1 MNDITEGRTMD
12 DKIEKIGD
20 SILQHG
26 KINNRV
32 YLMKL
37 DTGDLPQIIP
47 EIDQLAEKNNYTKLF
62 AKIPATVLPAF
73 TGNNYS
79 IEGFIPRFFNN
90 KTDCFFVS
98 KFLEEKRK
106 SIPVGELT
114 SFGDMIL
121 TTTGSTRLK
130 YKHSLHYKLERL
142 SIKEAKTIS
151 DIFKKVFKTYPFP
164 IHNPDYISETMMED
178 KTRYFGIKD
187 GKKII
192 GVSSAEI
199 DILNKN
205 AEMTDFAVLPEYRG
219 QNLAFR
225 LLTMME
231 LEMKLINIKT
241 VYTIARLKEPGIC
254 KTFLKSGYKYSGT
267 LLNNTNISGNI
278 ESMNLFYKHL

>member
-1 MNDITEGRTMD
+1 MI
-12 DKIEKIGD
+12 DKIEKIG
-20 SILQHG
+20 SSVIQHG
-26 KINNRV
+26 KINNRI

-37 DTGDLPQIIP
+37 NIVDLPQIIP
-47 EIDQLAEKNNYTKLF
+47 KIDQLAKENNYTKIF
-62 AKIPATVLPAF
+62 AKIPSKVLPVF

-79 IEGFIPRFFNN
+79 IEGFIPRFFDH

-98 KFLEEKRK
+98 KFLDTERK
-106 SIPVGELT
+106 SIPVGELI
-114 SFGDMIL
+114 SFGDLIL
-121 TTTGSTRLK
+121 ATTRSTRLK

-199 DILNKN
+199 DIINKN

-225 LLTMME
+225 LLIMME

-278 ESMNLFYKHL
+278 ESMNLFYKHI

>member
-1 MNDITEGRTMD
+1 MME
-12 DKIEKIGD
+12 DKIEKFGD
-20 SILQHG
+20 SVLQHG
-26 KINNRV
+26 KINNRI

-37 DTGDLPQIIP
+37 ATNDAHNIVP
-47 EIDQLAEKNNYTKLF
+47 ELDKLAAKNKYAKIF
-62 AKIPATVLPAF
+62 AKIPAQTLPAF
-73 TGNNYS
+73 TAGNYLV
-79 IEGFIPRFFNN
+79 EGFIPRFFSN

-98 KFLEEKRK
+98 KFIDESRK
-106 SIPVGELT
+106 VIPESELKLFGEL
-114 SFGDMIL
+114 ML
-121 TTTGSTRLK
+121 TTIKSTRLK
-130 YKHSLHYKLERL
+130 YKHSLQFKLEKL
-142 SIKEAKTIS
+142 SAVDAKAIS
-151 DIFKKVFKTYPFP
+151 AIFKKVFKTYPFP
-164 IHNPDYISETMMED
+164 IHDPEYILETITRD

-187 GKKII
+187 GTKLI

-219 QNLAFR
+219 HGLAFR

-231 LEMKLINIKT
+231 LEMKLINIKN

-254 KTFLKSGYKYSGT
+254 KTFLKSGYKFSGT